1 MHLRQSAREG
11 LVTGLILGVLIAFG
25 FALLIRLIPES
36 LLVGTASRALLYA
49 VQAPAALIF
58 VPIAR
63 GVARIR
69 RESPRLVL
77 LWACVGALAFDGLA
91 LGFWPSL
98 YGQEGLA
105 QAIIAAL
112 LLWAFAW
119 IVAAALLVA
128 PASGDAAS

>member
-1 MHLRQSAREG
+1 MRRSSREG
-11 LVTGLILGVLIAFG
+11 LVTGLILGILIAFS
-25 FALLIRLIPES
+25 FALLIRLIPAN
-36 LLVGTASRALLYA
+36 LLVELPSRAVLYA
-49 VQAPAALIF
+49 IQVPAALIF

-69 RESPRLVL
+69 SERPRPVL

-98 YGQEGLA
+98 YGQVGTALA
-105 QAIIAAL
+105 VIAAL

-128 PASGDAAS
+128 PDGAATAS

>member
-1 MHLRQSAREG
+1 ML
-11 LVTGLILGVLIAFG
+11 
-25 FALLIRLIPES
+25 ALC
-36 LLVGTASRALLYA
+36 
-49 VQAPAALIF
+49 AAWWYIF
-58 VPIAR
+58 VPIAK

-69 RESPRLVL
+69 RESPRPVL
-77 LWACVGALAFDGLA
+77 LWACVGALAFDGLM

-128 PASGDAAS
+128 PASADTTS

>member
-1 MHLRQSAREG
+1 MTMRRSSREG
-11 LVTGLILGVLIAFG
+11 LVSGLILGVLIAFG
-25 FALLIRLIPES
+25 FALLIRLIPAN
-36 LLVGTASRALLYA
+36 LLVEMPSRAVLYA
-49 VQAPAALIF
+49 IQVPAALIF

-69 RESPRLVL
+69 SERPRLVL

-98 YGQEGLA
+98 YGQEGVA

-119 IVAAALLVA
+119 IVAAALLVIPDDVA
-128 PASGDAAS
+128 PAA

>member
-1 MHLRQSAREG
+1 M
-11 LVTGLILGVLIAFG
+11 VLFVIQ
-25 FALLIRLIPES
+25 
-36 LLVGTASRALLYA
+36 V
-49 VQAPAALIF
+49 PAALIF

-63 GVARIR
+63 GVARFR
-69 RESPRLVL
+69 GESPRLIL

-98 YGQEGLA
+98 YGQEGAA
-105 QAIIAAL
+105 QAVIAAL

-128 PASGDAAS
+128 PEGREF

>member
-1 MHLRQSAREG
+1 MQTHTSSREG
-11 LVTGLILGVLIAFG
+11 LVSGLVLGVIIAFG

-36 LLVGTASRALLYA
+36 LLVETSSRALLYA
-49 VQAPAALIF
+49 VQLPAALIF

-91 LGFWPSL
+91 LGFWSSL
-98 YGQEGLA
+98 YGQEGTCSRRHRR
-105 QAIIAAL
+105 
-112 LLWAFAW
+112 
-119 IVAAALLVA
+119 AAAV
-128 PASGDAAS
+128 GVCVDHGRCAARGP

>member
-1 MHLRQSAREG
+1 MTIHRTSREG
-11 LVTGLILGVLIAFG
+11 LVSGLILGVLIAFT
-25 FALLIRLIPES
+25 FALLIRLIPAD
-36 LLVGTASRALLYA
+36 LLVNTLSRAVLYA
-49 VQAPAALIF
+49 IQVPAALIF

-63 GVARIR
+63 GVARLR
-69 RESPRLVL
+69 GESPRLVL

-105 QAIIAAL
+105 QAVIAAL
-112 LLWAFAW
+112 LMWAFAW

-128 PASGDAAS
+128 LDAA